1 MDGNEPIVLK
11 TEKDFKNLIRPLRRQ
26 EYLAL
31 EQSLRTEGCKE
42 LILVWNGYIVDGHN
56 RYAIC
61 QKYGIPFEIQEMD
74 FICKEE
80 AIAWICARQLK
91 RKNLTDETRK
101 FLIGMQYETE
111 KYVNHL
117 RFPKGS
123 NHYTIRI
130 RGMEEEVERDENG
143 KFARG
148 YRSGHRTAAKIAE
161 ENNVSFG
168 TVEKYAIYTRA
179 LEAIGAKV
187 PELVPKI
194 LSGRMKLS
202 HAALLDMVKLST
214 EELERINNRVSKT
227 RVPYFAYGN
236 APTTAQNPET
246 AYAPAGTT
254 ATSIKDMP
262 AFDPDASITEL
273 SLTIPS
279 WINSIKRTEKNTKFD
294 IASAAARKRLVDA
307 LTELADTAYE
317 LALKA
322 EEEV

>member
-1 MDGNEPIVLK
+1 MEGNEHIVLK
-11 TEKDFKNLIRPLRRQ
+11 TDKDFKNLIRPLRRQ

-31 EQSLRTEGCKE
+31 EQSLRAEGCRE
-42 LILVWNGYIVDGHN
+42 PIIVWDGFIVDGHN

-61 QKYGIPFEIQEMD
+61 QKFGIPFQVQEID
-74 FICKEE
+74 FFCKEE
-80 AIAWICARQLK
+80 AIAWICAQQLK
-91 RKNLTDETRK
+91 RKNITEEARK

-117 RFPKGS
+117 KNPKGS
-123 NHYTIRI
+123 NTFTIRV
-130 RGMEEEVERDENG
+130 RGGEEEITRDENG

-148 YRSGHRTAAKIAE
+148 YRTGHRTAAKIAE
-161 ENNVSFG
+161 ENNISFG

-202 HAALLDMVKLST
+202 HAAILGMAQQSP
-214 EELERINNRVSKT
+214 EELMRINNRLSSSKS
-227 RVPYFAYGN
+227 PYFQYGTPPSKPQAEPAF
-236 APTTAQNPET
+236 APS
-246 AYAPAGTT
+246 GTT
-254 ATSIKDMP
+254 ATSIKEMP

-279 WINSIKRTEKNTKFD
+279 WINSIKRTEKHTDFEIISKG
-294 IASAAARKRLVDA
+294 ARKRLIEA

-317 LALKA
+317 LALRS

>member
-1 MDGNEPIVLK
+1 MEGNEQIVLK
-11 TEKDFKNLIRPLRRQ
+11 TDKDFKNLIRPLRRQ

-31 EQSLRTEGCKE
+31 EQSIRTEGCKE
-42 LILVWNGYIVDGHN
+42 PIVVWDGYIVDGHN

-61 QKYGIPFEIQEMD
+61 QKFGIAFQVEEVE
-74 FICKEE
+74 FFCKEE
-80 AIAWICARQLK
+80 AIAWICAHQLK
-91 RKNLTDETRK
+91 RKNITEEARK
-101 FLIGMQYETE
+101 FLIGMQYETA

-117 RFPKGS
+117 KNPKGS
-123 NHYTIRI
+123 NSFTIRV
-130 RGMEEEVERDENG
+130 RGNEEEITRDESG

-148 YRSGHRTAAKIAE
+148 YRTGHRTAAKIAE
-161 ENNVSFG
+161 ENNISFG

-202 HAALLDMVKLST
+202 HAAVLGMAQQST
-214 EELERINNRVSKT
+214 EELMRINNRMSSSKS
-227 RVPYFAYGN
+227 PYFQYGTPSSKQQTEPAF
-236 APTTAQNPET
+236 APS
-246 AYAPAGTT
+246 GTT
-254 ATSIKDMP
+254 ATSIKEMP

-279 WINSIKRTEKNTKFD
+279 WINSIKRTEKNTDFEIISKG
-294 IASAAARKRLVDA
+294 ARKRLIEA

-317 LALKA
+317 LALRS

>member
-1 MDGNEPIVLK
+1 MDTREPIYLK
-11 TEKDFKNLIRPLRRQ
+11 TDKDFKNLIRPLRRQ

-31 EQSLRTEGCKE
+31 EQSIRAEGCRE
-42 LILVWNGYIVDGHN
+42 PILVWEGFIVDGHN

-61 QKYGIPFEIQEMD
+61 QKHGIPFEIEEMD
-74 FICKEE
+74 FFCKEE
-80 AIAWICARQLK
+80 IIAWICSRQLK
-91 RKNLTDETRK
+91 RKNITEEARK

-117 RFPKGS
+117 KYPKGT
-123 NHYTIRI
+123 NQFLIRV
-130 RGMEEEVERDENG
+130 RGVEEEVTRDENG
-143 KFARG
+143 KFSRG
-148 YRSGHRTAAKIAE
+148 YRTGHRTATKIAE
-161 ENNVSFG
+161 ENNISFG

-202 HAALLDMVKLST
+202 HATIVDMANQPV
-214 EELERINNRVSKT
+214 EELMRINNRMGAQRS
-227 RVPYFAYGN
+227 PYFQYGTPPK
-236 APTTAQNPET
+236 APVSEPTYAPSGTTAQ
-246 AYAPAGTT
+246 
-254 ATSIKDMP
+254 SIKEMP
-262 AFDPDASITEL
+262 AFDPDASINEL

-279 WINSIKRTEKNTKFD
+279 WINSIKRSEKNTDFEIISKG
-294 IASAAARKRLVDA
+294 ARKRLIEA